1 MKKNVIKAGMLCA
14 VLLIL
19 VSCKDNKKEL
29 ADQRIKELEM
39 FVDSLKTVNAAEQEQ
54 NWEAVSTAFDKKSEA
69 ADEAIFTLNE
79 SDRQLSQQQLD
90 NSKAKYIEIKTN
102 VYNEIEK
109 KKVVVAKPSMK
120 QMLRNQYFGAG
131 KIGEDMNFNWVNKDN
146 ILKTYENF
154 FSTYKNNKSNYT
166 REDYDEVKL
175 MYEALDSRKNTVE
188 NEGLTTSDNNSI
200 ASIKLKFATM
210 FKINRIGAK
219 AREND
224 DAKE

>member
-1 MKKNVIKAGMLCA
+1 MKKNVIKVGMFCA
-14 VLLIL
+14 VLLTL
-19 VSCKDNKKEL
+19 VSCKDDKKEL
-29 ADQRIKELEM
+29 ADKRIKELEM
-39 FVDSLKTVNAAEQEQ
+39 FVDSLKTVNAVEQEK
-54 NWEAVSTAFDKKSEA
+54 NWELFSSEFDRKSGS
-69 ADEAIFTLNE
+69 ADEAIFALNE
-79 SDRQLSQQQLD
+79 TDRQQSQQQID
-90 NSKAKYIEIKTN
+90 NSKTKYNEIKTN

-120 QMLRNQYFGAG
+120 QMLRNQFFGAG
-131 KIGEDMNFNWVNKDN
+131 KIGEDMNFGWVNKDN

-188 NEGLTTSDNNSI
+188 NEGLSTSDNNSI
-200 ASIKLKFATM
+200 AAIKLKFATM

-224 DAKE
+224 AAKE

>member
-14 VLLIL
+14 VLLVL

-90 NSKAKYIEIKTN
+90 NSKAKYTEIKTN